1 MDKPVE
7 PLIQESEASYQQG
20 QLELALS
27 ICHQVIQIQPNFAP
41 SYKLLGDILQSSG
54 KREAAIR
61 AYQSGIDLF
70 EKTSNTSIQ
79 LAEYYANLG
88 NCLIQI
94 GAIKE
99 AIACLEKQIILQP
112 NSAEAYCT
120 LGILLHEVKDRKR
133 AFDCFTTAI
142 QLKPN
147 LAEAY
152 GNLANLLAELNQ
164 ISEAVNCLKKAITL
178 KPGLAELYGNLGDLL
193 LEQGKFNESI
203 FYLRKAIEIKPD
215 YANAYHK
222 LGQVFPQTNQLD
234 EAVACL
240 QKASEL
246 QPDFAA
252 AYGNLGMC
260 LQLQGKLCEAIA
272 AFHKAFQ
279 LQPDLSLRF
288 FKGQKHLEAI
298 LKQLVAV
305 PNNPPKTVCL
315 SMANLPVDFDKNQ
328 RAFTYIKINSGQS
341 VYLQAPQNSS
351 GNFPQ
356 VPTNLQERWGEFPE
370 RYLAILP
377 NGWAWGDLINAAIF
391 TEKNQLIAE
400 LSTGNVACFTEVNKL
415 PKIKKINGNIA
426 FLSTIG
432 GGTYYHWMMDILPRF
447 KLLQYQGIDW
457 DNIDKF
463 VINNYTHAFQR
474 ETLNFL
480 GIPEEKIITSV
491 EYPHIQAS
499 RLIVPSVPSSIPKW
513 FGNYIQGVPPWVCE
527 FLRQEFMP
535 LAGPNPLQGYERIYI
550 SRQRSQFR
558 RFVNEEEILECLGKF
573 GFKMVIL
580 ESFSVSEQIAIMA
593 SAKAIV
599 APHGAGLSNA
609 VFCQPGTKLIEIFA
623 PRYVENCYWIL
634 SNQINLDYYY
644 LIGEGLEKYYA
655 NRPNLR
661 PAKRMYKDARTD
673 DIYVNIDSLIK
684 LIYWAELAH

>member
-1 MDKPVE
+1 MDKRVE
-7 PLIQESEASYQQG
+7 SLIQEAEAYYRQG
-20 QLELALS
+20 KFEAARS
-27 ICHQVIQIQPNFAP
+27 ICYQLIQVQPDFAP
-41 SYKLLGDILQSSG
+41 SYKLLGNILQLSG
-54 KREAAIR
+54 KLEAAIR

-70 EKTSNTSIQ
+70 EKTSKGSIQ
-79 LAEYYANLG
+79 LGECYADLG
-88 NCLIQI
+88 DSLIKI
-94 GAIKE
+94 GAIEK

-120 LGILLHEVKDRKR
+120 LGILLHEVEDRKR

-142 QLKPN
+142 QIKPN

-164 ISEAVNCLKKAITL
+164 VSEAVNCLRKAIIL
-178 KPGLAELYGNLGDLL
+178 KPDLAELSGNLGALL
-193 LEQGKFNESI
+193 FEQGKFKESI
-203 FYLRKAIEIKPD
+203 FYLKKAIEIKPD

-222 LGQVFPQTNQLD
+222 LGQVFQQSNQLE

-252 AYGNLGMC
+252 AYGNLGMS

-279 LQPDLSLRF
+279 LQPDLSLLF
-288 FKGQKHLEAI
+288 FKGQKHLEDT
-298 LKQLVAV
+298 LEQLVAF
-305 PNNPPKTVCL
+305 PNTPPKTVCL
-315 SMANLPVDFDKNQ
+315 SIANIAVDLDTNKPDL
-328 RAFTYIKINSGQS
+328 TYIKINFGQS
-341 VYLQAPQNSS
+341 VYLRAPKNSS

-356 VPTNLQERWGEFPE
+356 VPPNLQERWGEFPE

-377 NGWAWGDLINAAIF
+377 NGRAWGDLITTAIL
-391 TEKNQLIAE
+391 TEQNQLLAE
-400 LSTGNVACFTEVNKL
+400 LSTGNVAHFTQVNKL
-415 PKIKKINGNIA
+415 PTIKKFDGTIA

-432 GGTYYHWMMDILPRF
+432 GDTYYHWMMDILPRF
-447 KLLQYQGIDW
+447 KSLQFQGIDW
-457 DNIDKF
+457 DAIDKF
-463 VINNYTHAFQR
+463 VVNNYTRAFQR
-474 ETLNFL
+474 ETLKVL
-480 GIPEEKIITSV
+480 GIPQEKIITSV

-499 RLIVPSVPSSIPKW
+499 QLIVPSVPSSIPKW
-513 FGNYIQGVPPWVCE
+513 FGNYIQGVPPWVCK
-527 FLRQEFMP
+527 FLRQELMP
-535 LAGPNPLQGYERIYI
+535 LAGPNPLKGYERIYI

-558 RFVNEEEILECLGKF
+558 RFVNEEEILDCLGKF

-593 SAKAIV
+593 AAKAIV

-634 SNQINLDYYY
+634 SNHINLDYYY
-644 LIGEGLEKYYA
+644 LIGESLEKYYA
-655 NRPNLR
+655 TRPQIR
-661 PAKRMYKDARTD
+661 PLKRLYKDARTD
-673 DIYVNIDSLIK
+673 DIYVKIDSLLK
-684 LIYWAELAH
+684 LINFANLAY